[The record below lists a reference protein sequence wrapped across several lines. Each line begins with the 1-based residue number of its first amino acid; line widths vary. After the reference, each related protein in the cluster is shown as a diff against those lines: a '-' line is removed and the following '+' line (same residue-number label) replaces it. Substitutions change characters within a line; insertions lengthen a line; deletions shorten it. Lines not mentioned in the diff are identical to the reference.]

1 MTDVSAP
8 RGVLRWCCAVPWRGR
23 SPFETRGGCGVRGW
37 RCRCRWRVG
46 MLSQRVYRR
55 LLRVSTV
62 NRTKT
67 RFVGDYVPPPRDRR
81 RNPMGEQTSV
91 PSRAAAPVTRPQTGI
106 YQFYS
111 YLCFPCCS
119 SKVTADLGPSSHA
132 DCGVPRRK
140 PVAGSTASPNHPVSP
155 TPGTRL

>member
-67 RFVGDYVPPPRDRR
+67 RFVGDYVPPARQR
-81 RNPMGEQTSV
+81 RNHAGETSV